1 MFHSY
6 FERKNDEV
14 LTFDI
19 VQFPNFEISASL

>member
-6 FERKNDEV
+6 FERKSDEV

-19 VQFPNFEISASL
+19 VHFLNFEISASL